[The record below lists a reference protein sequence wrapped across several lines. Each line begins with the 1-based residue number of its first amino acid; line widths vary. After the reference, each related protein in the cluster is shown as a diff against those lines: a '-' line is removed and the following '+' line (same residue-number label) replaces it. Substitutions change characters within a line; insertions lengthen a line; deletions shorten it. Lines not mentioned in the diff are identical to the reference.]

1 MKKAIVILNA
11 TAGMIGTNN
20 MMPKVLVGILLII
33 KYSKQ
38 IIINKQLVIKLRA
51 NEISKEIKMIKINL
65 KLGFMIVS
73 PNKLNV
79 AVQNVIGDQRSYLI
93 R

>member
-11 TAGMIGTNN
+11 TAGTIGTNN
-20 MMPKVLVGILLII
+20 IMPKVLVGILLII

-38 IIINKQLVIKLRA
+38 IIINKQLVIKLRV

-65 KLGFMIVS
+65 KLGFMMCLQIS
-73 PNKLNV
+73 
-79 AVQNVIGDQRSYLI
+79 
-93 R
+93 